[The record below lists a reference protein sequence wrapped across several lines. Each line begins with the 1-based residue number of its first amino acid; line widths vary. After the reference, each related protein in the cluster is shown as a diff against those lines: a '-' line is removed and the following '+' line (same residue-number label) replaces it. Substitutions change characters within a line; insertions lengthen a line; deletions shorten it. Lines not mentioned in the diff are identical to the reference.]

1 MPGLHYECPADLEP
15 FVACEEHMSR
25 RMRLNYN
32 VGGGERTRLKAV
44 GIEEEQGQ
52 VEALATGGGDR
63 S

>member
-1 MPGLHYECPADLEP
+1 
-15 FVACEEHMSR
+15 
-25 RMRLNYN
+25 MRLNYN

-52 VEALATGGGDR
+52 VEDLGTGGGDC

>member
-1 MPGLHYECPADLEP
+1 
-15 FVACEEHMSR
+15 
-25 RMRLNYN
+25 MRLNYD
-32 VGGGERTRLKAV
+32 VGGGEKTRLKAV